1 MVTRSMKKFFK
12 HIKLHTE
19 ITHGMCPN
27 CNEYSALISVT
38 KDFFRCI
45 TCGFDLEQK
54 VNGKISYIP
63 ANQVERFMKSNG
75 PQEI

>member
-1 MVTRSMKKFFK
+1 MVVLNMKKFFK

-27 CNEYSALISVT
+27 CNEYSVLISIT
-38 KDFFRCI
+38 KDFFRCV

-54 VNGKISYIP
+54 VNGQISYIP
-63 ANQVERFMKSNG
+63 AHQVERFLKSDVA
-75 PQEI
+75 QES

>member
-1 MVTRSMKKFFK
+1 MVARSMKKFFK

-27 CNEYSALISVT
+27 CGEYSALISLA
-38 KDFFRCI
+38 KDFFRCT

-63 ANQVERFMKSNG
+63 AGQIERFLKSDVAQKG
-75 PQEI
+75 